1 MSTDVWKMPTSFIE
15 LQSAA
20 QEGLEKV
27 EGIIKLEQRL
37 MAEGLI
43 ANRKRKAGRM
53 NSHKIRVS
61 NQSRKKTIE
70 ALRVIEASK
79 KLKEM

>member
-1 MSTDVWKMPTSFIE
+1 MSISIE

-20 QEGLEKV
+20 KEGLEQV
-27 EGIIKLEQRL
+27 ESIIRLEQRL

-43 ANRKRKAGRM
+43 ANRKRRAGRR
-53 NSHKIRVS
+53 NSHKLRVS
-61 NQSRKKTIE
+61 NQSREKAIE

-79 KLKEM
+79 KLKEK